1 LETLRDLS
9 LGITQ
14 QLFSSRQFVRF
25 FVNIYVG
32 NLAYRVTDEQ
42 LRSAFSQFGKVSKA
56 SVIMDRVNNRSKGF
70 GFVEMDDSTEGK
82 SAVDALNGNEIDGR
96 AWKVNEAKPREKS
109 RW

>member
-1 LETLRDLS
+1 
-9 LGITQ
+9 
-14 QLFSSRQFVRF
+14 
-25 FVNIYVG
+25 VNIYVG
-32 NLAYRVTDEQ
+32 NLAFSVSEDQ

-70 GFVEMDDSTEGK
+70 GFVEMDDAAEGN
-82 SAVDALNGNEIDGR
+82 SAVEALNGHQIDGR